1 MASIQRLKNKR
12 AGQGRFRYRV
22 KYNEEGKQRSRT
34 FADRLDAEQFK
45 INIEKGESVEP
56 SVKRTF
62 GEAADR
68 FLKYG
73 AKDLSDN
80 TRAYYSSLIRVHLK
94 PRFGH
99 RRISKLTMADVE
111 ALRDDVE
118 KQLSASTTRGILICL
133 QRVLGYAE
141 RHQWVTSNVVR
152 GTAKPGLKPTNRRA
166 LLPGE
171 IKALIE
177 ATDPRFRMLFK
188 LALATGARQAELLG
202 LEWSAIDK
210 GYIHIRQQ
218 YTAGRITQTLKSKTS
233 ERFIPIPP
241 EVEKELRRWRMQSPN
256 SELVFPNEKGKP
268 QNASNIR
275 NRAFKPAV
283 LKAKLDRPEE
293 ITFHCLRHTYG
304 STLVNAGRPIAVVSK
319 AMGHSSIAVTCDIYH
334 HASPQSDQDLRD
346 AVAKMEL
353 PEAVS
358 L

>member
-1 MASIQRLKNKR
+1 MASIQRIKNKR

-22 KYNEEGKQRSRT
+22 KFYDDGKQVSRT
-34 FADRLDAEQFK
+34 FSEKLEAEQFK
-45 INIEKGESVEP
+45 LNIEKGAPVEARG
-56 SVKRTF
+56 KRTF

-80 TRAYYSSLIRVHLK
+80 TRAYYSSMIRVHLK
-94 PRFGH
+94 PRFE
-99 RRISKLTMADVE
+99 RRHVSKLTMADVE
-111 ALRDDVE
+111 NLRDEVE
-118 KQLSASTTRGILICL
+118 QRLSPSTTRGILICL

-152 GTAKPGLKPTNRRA
+152 GTAKPGLKPTNRRT

-177 ATDPRFRMLFK
+177 ATEPKYRMLFK
-188 LALATGARQAELLG
+188 LAMATGARQAELLG

-210 GYIHIRQQ
+210 GYIHVRQQ
-218 YTAGRITQTLKSKTS
+218 YTSGRLTRVLKSKTS
-233 ERFIPIPP
+233 NRLIPIPP
-241 EVEKELRRWRMQSPN
+241 EIEKELRRWRIQSPN
-256 SELVFPNEKGKP
+256 SELVFPNKKGKP

-346 AVAKMEL
+346 AVASMDL
-353 PEAVS
+353 PDAVTI
-358 L
+358 

>member
-1 MASIQRLKNKR
+1 MASIQRIKNKR
-12 AGQGRFRYRV
+12 VGQGRFRYRV
-22 KYNEEGKQRSRT
+22 RFRENGKHVSRT
-34 FADRLDAEQFK
+34 FADRLEAETFK
-45 INIEKGESVEP
+45 LKIEKGEPVE
-56 SVKRTF
+56 SRESRTF
-62 GEAADR
+62 GAVADL
-68 FLKYG
+68 FLKHG
-73 AKDLSDN
+73 VKDLSDN
-80 TRAYYSSLIRVHLK
+80 TRAFYSSLIRVHLK
-94 PRFGH
+94 PRWEH
-99 RRISKLTMADVE
+99 LHVSKITMADVE
-111 ALRDDVE
+111 NLRDE
-118 KQLSASTTRGILICL
+118 LEQRLSSSTTRGVLICL

-141 RHQWVTSNVVR
+141 RHQYVMSNVAR
-152 GTAKPGLKPTNRRA
+152 GTPKPGIKPSNRRA

-177 ATDPRFRMLFK
+177 ATDPAYRMLFK

-210 GYIHIRQQ
+210 GYIHVRQQ
-218 YTAGRITQTLKSKTS
+218 YTGGRITQTLKSKTS
-233 ERFIPIPP
+233 NRFIPIPP
-241 EVEKELRRWRMQSPN
+241 EIEKELRRWRIQSPN
-256 SELVFPNEKGKP
+256 SELVFPNKKGKP

-346 AVAKMEL
+346 AVASMDL
-353 PEAVS
+353 PDAVAV
-358 L
+358 

>member
-12 AGQGRFRYRV
+12 AGKGRFRYRV
-22 KYNEEGKQRSRT
+22 KFYEEGIQRSRT
-34 FADRLDAEQFK
+34 FAEKLEAEQFK
-45 INIEKGESVEP
+45 LNIEKGAPAEP
-56 SVKRTF
+56 REKHTF

-73 AKDLSDN
+73 VKDLSDN

-94 PRFGH
+94 PRFE
-99 RRISKLTMADVE
+99 RSQVSKLTLADVE
-111 ALRDDVE
+111 NLRDEVE
-118 KQLSASTTRGILICL
+118 RRLSPSTTRGILICL

-141 RHQWVTSNVVR
+141 RHQWVTGNVAR
-152 GTAKPGLKPTNRRA
+152 GVTKPTLLPSNRRA
-166 LLPGE
+166 LIPGE
-171 IKALIE
+171 IRALIQ
-177 ATDPRFRMLFK
+177 ATDSKYRMLFK

-218 YTAGRITQTLKSKTS
+218 YTSGRITQTLKSKTS
-233 ERFIPIPP
+233 NRFIPIPP

-256 SELVFPNEKGKP
+256 SELVFPNAKGRP

-275 NRAFKPAV
+275 NRSFKPAV
-283 LKAKLDRPEE
+283 LKAKLERPEE

-304 STLVNAGRPIAVVSK
+304 SSLVNAGKPLAVVSK
-319 AMGHSSIAVTCDIYH
+319 AMGHSSISVTADIYH